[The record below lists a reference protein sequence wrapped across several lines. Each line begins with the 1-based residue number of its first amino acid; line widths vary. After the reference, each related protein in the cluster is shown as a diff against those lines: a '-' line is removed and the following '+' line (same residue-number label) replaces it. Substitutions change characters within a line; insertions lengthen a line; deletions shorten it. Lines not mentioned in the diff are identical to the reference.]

1 MKGKKRKHK
10 VPERYKGLDVTSL
23 DLPPQFFEKYP
34 IHKEKAT
41 GLTGLRQ
48 LLIDVTLFQTGR

>member
-10 VPERYKGLDVTSL
+10 VPEGYKGLDVTPL

-34 IHKEKAT
+34 IHKEKLL
-41 GLTGLRQ
+41 GLLG
-48 LLIDVTLFQTGR
+48 